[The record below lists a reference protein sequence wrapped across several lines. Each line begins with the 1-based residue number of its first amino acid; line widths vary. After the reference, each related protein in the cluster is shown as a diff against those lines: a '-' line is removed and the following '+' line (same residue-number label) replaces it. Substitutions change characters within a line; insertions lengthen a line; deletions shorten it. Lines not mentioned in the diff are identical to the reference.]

1 MINLWLH
8 ELTMEHY
15 ENLGG
20 LDVLARNVQRRKD
33 LVYAE
38 IDNSNFYVMP
48 VNKAHRSAMSISM
61 TIAVKVGGFALFFL
75 FSFPSMSL
83 SRQGKP
89 REDLVKQFVSEAAS
103 QGMIQLFGH
112 PVRGGLR
119 VTLYH
124 GVTDEAVDAL
134 VKFMRR
140 FRLDHSAAE

>member
-1 MINLWLH
+1 VINLWLH

-15 ENLGG
+15 QNLGG

-38 IDNSNFYVMP
+38 IDGSDFYHMP
-48 VNKAHRSAMSISM
+48 VNKAHRSAMSI
-61 TIAVKVGGFALFFL
+61 AVDVVVRGEK
-75 FSFPSMSL
+75 
-83 SRQGKP
+83 
-89 REDLVKQFVSEAAS
+89 REDLAKRFVSEAS
-103 QGMIQLFGH
+103 SEGMIQLFGH

-134 VKFMRR
+134 VKFMRS
-140 FRLDHSAAE
+140 FRLENAGK